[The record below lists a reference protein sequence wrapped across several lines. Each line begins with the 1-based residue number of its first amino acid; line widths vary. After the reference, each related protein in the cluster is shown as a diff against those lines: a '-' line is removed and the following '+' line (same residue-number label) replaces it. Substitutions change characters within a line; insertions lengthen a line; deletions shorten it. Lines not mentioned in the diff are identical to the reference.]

1 MADQA
6 SLCGGNGVHTKLAGR
21 QAGSRLTRMVDLL
34 PRGTLPVGAGL
45 IALGA
50 GAYAHLAVAGHTLP
64 ATDMAALSVLW
75 SIALVLNLGVFLPIE
90 QELTRHVAARTAAG
104 EGVIPVVRRG
114 AMLAAAV
121 LAATLLPLAAAA
133 RPLADR
139 LFGGN
144 IAMVE
149 VLACAC
155 VALAIASVSRGTLA
169 GLGRFK
175 AYGSQLAADG
185 SLRIIIAGSLG
196 AAGMRSATAFG
207 LILTAAPLLAVVLTL
222 GQLLA
227 GLHPGPALPWTAI
240 SWRLGLLVGSM
251 MLAQLIVNAAVVS
264 VRLLSPGYPAVVG
277 ALLAAVVL
285 ARVPLFLFTSLQTSL
300 LPGLAGAVAEGDQV
314 RFRQLLARGCAI
326 VTVLGIGGGLL
337 ATILGPWLTPVLFG
351 VHPLLGHAAFAWLAS
366 GTLFY
371 MLAMVLGQ
379 GAMAQ
384 SHHRD
389 QLLCWVAGVVVLT
402 VITASPGGI
411 VPGEVGLRVVAAYA
425 LSSVTVVIALSI
437 ALFLRTLGTRRSVAR
452 HAAPTRVPLRG
463 R

>member
-1 MADQA
+1 MA
-6 SLCGGNGVHTKLAGR
+6 T
-21 QAGSRLTRMVDLL
+21 
-34 PRGTLPVGAGL
+34 
-45 IALGA
+45 
-50 GAYAHLAVAGHTLP
+50 
-64 ATDMAALSVLW
+64 LSVLW
-75 SIALVLNLGVFLPIE
+75 AIALVLNLGVFLPIE
-90 QELTRHVAARTAAG
+90 QEITRHVAARKAMGDGALP
-104 EGVIPVVRRG
+104 VIRRG
-114 AMLAAAV
+114 AALAAAIV
-121 LAATLLPLAAAA
+121 AITLLPIAAAS
-133 RPLADR
+133 RLLADR
-139 LFGGN
+139 LFGGDQ
-144 IAMVE
+144 AMVA
-149 VLACAC
+149 VLASAC
-155 VALAIASVSRGTLA
+155 MALAIASVSRGTLA

-185 SLRIIIAGSLG
+185 GLRIIIAVALG
-196 AAGMRSATAFG
+196 VAGMRSATAFG
-207 LILTAAPLLAVVLTL
+207 LILTAAPLLAVILTL
-222 GQLLA
+222 GPLLA
-227 GLHPGPALPWTAI
+227 GLHPGPVFPWTAI
-240 SWRLGLLVGSM
+240 SWRLGLLIGSM
-251 MLAQLIVNAAVVS
+251 VLAQFIVNAAVVS

-285 ARVPLFLFTSLQTSL
+285 ARVPLFLFTSVQTSL
-300 LPGLAGAVAEGDQV
+300 LPGLAGAVAGGDQV

-379 GAMAQ
+379 GAMAL

-389 QLLCWVAGVVVLT
+389 QLLCWVAGVVVLA

-437 ALFLRTLGTRRSVAR
+437 ALLTRAPKSRGSAAR
-452 HAAPTRVPLRG
+452 HAAPTRIPLRE